1 MIKQIIFAAILLLTL
16 IILGYSFYRIYRFFK
31 LTRPAFKIKDHGQR
45 FNELMRVAFGQS
57 KIFRWPFTGLMH
69 ALVFWGFLVITI
81 GSIEMVIDGVA
92 GTHRALGVLGP
103 IYNVIIGSGDV
114 FAVVVLLAILI
125 FLGRRLVMN
134 ISRFKGIELRKKSK
148 QDAILALTLIFLLM
162 VSLLGMNM
170 AYVALY
176 ESKAW
181 FEGVYPVS
189 RWFSNLFLGGI
200 PNDQLHILHEV
211 NWWAHIL
218 LIFIFANVLPY
229 SKHFHVFTSLPN
241 VYLSRLTSVGKMN
254 TMEDVKSEVEMMMNP
269 EAAQAPPSEELA
281 SFGVSD
287 AEHITWKNYL
297 DSLSCTQCGRCTSV
311 CPANQTGKKL
321 SPRKIMVDT
330 RARMKERGPQ
340 LLEQGKNADDKKM
353 LIEHFITAE
362 ELWAC
367 TTCNACVIEC
377 PININQPELILEM
390 RRYLVL
396 EQAKAPGDLSTMLTN
411 IENNGA
417 PWQYSAED
425 RMKWSEEL
433 YMNA

>member
-1 MIKQIIFAAILLLTL
+1 
-16 IILGYSFYRIYRFFK
+16 
-31 LTRPAFKIKDHGQR
+31 
-45 FNELMRVAFGQS
+45 
-57 KIFRWPFTGLMH
+57 
-69 ALVFWGFLVITI
+69 
-81 GSIEMVIDGVA
+81 
-92 GTHRALGVLGP
+92 
-103 IYNVIIGSGDV
+103 
-114 FAVVVLLAILI
+114 
-125 FLGRRLVMN
+125 
-134 ISRFKGIELRKKSK
+134 
-148 QDAILALTLIFLLM
+148 
-162 VSLLGMNM
+162 M

-176 ESKAW
+176 ETEPW

-189 RWFSNLFLGGI
+189 NWLNGLLLNNFPGSQLNL
-200 PNDQLHILHEV
+200 LHEV
-211 NWWAHIL
+211 SWWSHIL

-241 VYLSRLTSVGKMN
+241 VYLSRLIPVGKMN
-254 TMEDVKSEVEMMMNP
+254 TMEDVKTEVEMMLKP
-269 EAAQAPPSEELA
+269 DAAQEPPQGELA

-340 LLEQGKNADDKKM
+340 LIKNEKEASDGKM
-353 LIEHFITAE
+353 LINSYVTEE

-396 EQAKAPGDLSTMLTN
+396 EEAKAPGDLSAMLTN

-417 PWQYSAED
+417 PWQYSPED
-425 RMKWSEEL
+425 RMKWTEEL